1 MAIKPDIEIAQE
13 AKVQHI
19 EKIAEKVGLSRDDL
33 EFYGKYKAKVPLD
46 VLKRYDKNKDG
57 KLILVTAI
65 TATKAGE
72 GKTVT
77 SIGLCQGMGKIG
89 KKVMLSLREP
99 SLGPTFGIKG
109 GATGGGYSQVY
120 PMWDI
125 DLHFT
130 GDIHAVGTAHNL
142 LSALVENHVTKK
154 NQLNIDATRITWGK
168 VMDMNC
174 RELRNIIVG
183 LGGRSE
189 GGVPHESR
197 FDITV
202 ASEIMAILAL
212 AKDMKDLRERLGR
225 IVVGYTRDK
234 EPVTADK
241 LNGVGAMCLL
251 LKDAIMPTLVQTLEG
266 QPALIHGAPFANI
279 AHGNSSIIATK
290 YALKM
295 ADYVITEGGFAADL
309 GAEKFFN
316 IVCRTAGFKPDCAV
330 LVASIRALKMHGG
343 MTENELNDILKKK
356 VPTKAEEKKHLE
368 YLEKGFANLDK
379 HIENMSKFG
388 VPTVVA
394 INRFPTDTDA
404 ELEATKKHCEKVGAR
419 FAQSEVFV
427 KGGEGGVELA
437 KAVVDCLE
445 KEKSKFKVLYDA
457 SLPVKKKI
465 EIIAKEIYGADGV
478 VYTGTA
484 PSDIAAIEKAGN
496 DKLPICMAKTQHS
509 LTDDGAKKGA
519 PKGWVLTV
527 REVRLSAGA
536 GFIVPLTGKMM
547 TIPGMPTVP
556 AAERINIDDKGYI
569 TGLN

>member
-1 MAIKPDIEIAQE
+1 MPKDIEIAQA

-19 EKIAEKVGLSRDDL
+19 EKIAEKIGLSRDDL
-33 EFYGKYKAKVPLD
+33 EFYGKYKAKVPLE
-46 VLKRYDKNKDG
+46 VLKRFDKNKDG
-57 KLILVTAI
+57 KLIFVTAI

-77 SIGLCQGMGKIG
+77 SIGLCQAMGVLG

-154 NQLNIDATRITWGK
+154 NALNIDPTRIVLRK
-168 VMDMNC
+168 VMDMNA
-174 RELRNIIVG
+174 RELRDIVVG
-183 LGGRSE
+183 LGGRKD
-189 GGVPHESR
+189 GGVPHESG

-212 AKDMKDLRERLGR
+212 SKDMKDLRERLSR
-225 IVVGYTRDK
+225 VVVAYTYDNK
-234 EPVTADK
+234 PVTADK
-241 LNGVGAMCLL
+241 LKGIGSMCLL
-251 LKDAIMPTLVQTLEG
+251 LKDAIMPNLVQTLEG

-309 GAEKFFN
+309 GGEKFYD
-316 IVCRTAGFKPDCAV
+316 IVCRIAGLKPDVTV
-330 LVASIRALKMHGG
+330 LVSSVRALKMHGG
-343 MTENELNDILKKK
+343 MDEDDIGT
-356 VPTKAEEKKHLE
+356 PNLE
-368 YLEKGFANLDK
+368 YLEKGFSNLDK
-379 HIENMSKFG
+379 HIENMKKFG
-388 VPTVVA
+388 VPVVVA
-394 INRFPTDTDA
+394 LNRFPTDSQE
-404 ELEATKKHCEKVGAR
+404 ELDLCKKHCDKMGVRSAHSR
-419 FAQSEVFV
+419 VFAE
-427 KGGEGGVELA
+427 GGKGGVELA
-437 KAVVDCLE
+437 KVVLECLE
-445 KEKSKFKVLYDA
+445 KEKSNFKVLYDEK
-457 SLPVKKKI
+457 LPIKKKI
-465 EIIAKEIYGADGV
+465 EVIAKEIYGADGV

-484 PSDIAAIEKAGN
+484 PSDMAAIEKSGN
-496 DKLPICMAKTQHS
+496 DKLPICMAKTQLS
-509 LTDDGAKKGA
+509 ITDIPTIKGA
-519 PKGWVLTV
+519 PKGWTLTV

-547 TIPGMPTVP
+547 TIPGLPTTPV
-556 AAERINIDDKGYI
+556 AEKINIDDKGYI

>member
-1 MAIKPDIEIAQE
+1 MAMKPDIEIAQA

-19 EKIAEKVGLSRDDL
+19 EKIAEKIGLSREDL
-33 EFYGKYKAKVPLD
+33 EFYGKFKAKVPLE
-46 VLKRYDKNKDG
+46 VLKRFDNNKDG
-57 KLILVTAI
+57 KLIFVTAI

-77 SIGLCQGMGKIG
+77 SIGLCQGFGQLG

-142 LSALVENHVTKK
+142 LSALVENHITKK
-154 NQLNIDATRITWGK
+154 NELNIDPTRIVLSK
-168 VMDMNC
+168 VMDMNA
-174 RELRNIIVG
+174 RELRDIVVG
-183 LGGRSE
+183 LGGRE
-189 GGVPHESR
+189 KGGVPHESR

-212 AKDMKDLRERLGR
+212 SKDMADLRQRLSR
-225 IVVGYTRDK
+225 VVVAYTRDRK
-234 EPVTADK
+234 PVTADK
-241 LNGVGAMCLL
+241 LKGIGSMCLL
-251 LKDAIMPTLVQTLEG
+251 LKDAIMPNLVQTLEG

-309 GAEKFFN
+309 GGEKFFD
-316 IVCRTAGFKPDCAV
+316 IVCRTANLKPDVTV
-330 LVASIRALKMHGG
+330 LVSSVRALKMHGG
-343 MTENELNDILKKK
+343 MD
-356 VPTKAEEKKHLE
+356 EKEIGTPNLE
-368 YLEKGFANLDK
+368 YLEKGFTNLDK
-379 HIENMSKFG
+379 HIENMRKFG
-388 VPTVVA
+388 VPVVVA
-394 INRFPTDTDA
+394 LNRFPTDSPE
-404 ELEATKKHCEKVGAR
+404 ELDLCKKHCDKMGVRSAHSTV
-419 FAQSEVFV
+419 FAE
-427 KGGEGGVELA
+427 GGKGGVELA
-437 KAVVDCLE
+437 KAVLDCLE
-445 KEKSKFKVLYDA
+445 KEKSNFKVLYDEK
-457 SLPVKKKI
+457 LPIKKKI
-465 EIIAKEIYGADGV
+465 EVIAKEIYGADGV

-484 PSDIAAIEKAGN
+484 PTDIANIEKAGM
-496 DKLPICMAKTQHS
+496 DKLPICMAKTQLS
-509 LTDDGAKKGA
+509 ISDDPKKKGA
-519 PKGWVLTV
+519 PKGWSLTV

-536 GFIVPLTGKMM
+536 GFIVPLTGEMM
-547 TIPGMPTVP
+547 TIPGLPTVP

>member
-1 MAIKPDIEIAQE
+1 MAMKSDVEIAQE

-19 EKIAEKVGLSRDDL
+19 EKIAEKIGLSRDDL
-33 EFYGKYKAKVPLD
+33 ELYGKYKAKVPLN
-46 VLKRYDKNKDG
+46 VLKRFEKNKDG
-57 KLILVTAI
+57 KLIIVTAI

-77 SIGLCQGMGKIG
+77 SIGLCQGMGRLG
-89 KKVMLSLREP
+89 KKVMLCLREP

-142 LSALVENHVTKK
+142 LSVLVENHIAKK
-154 NQLNIDATRITWGK
+154 NQLNIDPTRIVLRK
-168 VMDMNC
+168 VMDMNA
-174 RELRNIIVG
+174 RELRNIVVG

-189 GGVPHESR
+189 GGVPHESG

-212 AKDMKDLRERLGR
+212 SKDMKDLRERLSK
-225 IVVGYTRDK
+225 IVVAYTYDNK
-234 EPVTADK
+234 PVTADK
-241 LNGVGAMCLL
+241 LKGIGAMCLL
-251 LKDAIMPTLVQTLEG
+251 LKDAIMPNLVQTLEG
-266 QPALIHGAPFANI
+266 QPAFIHGAPFANI

-309 GAEKFFN
+309 GAEKFFD

-343 MTENELNDILKKK
+343 MSEDELEDLLAKKR
-356 VPTKAEEKKHLE
+356 PAGDDEKKHLE
-368 YLEKGFANLDK
+368 YLERGFANLDK
-379 HIENMSKFG
+379 HIENMKKFG

-404 ELEATKKHCEKVGAR
+404 ELEACERHCQKAGVRYAL
-419 FAQSEVFV
+419 SEVFA
-427 KGGEGGVELA
+427 KGGEGGIELA
-437 KAVVDCLE
+437 KAVLECIE
-445 KEKSKFKVLYDA
+445 KEKSHFKVLYDEK
-457 SLPVKKKI
+457 LPIKKKI
-465 EIIAKEIYGADGV
+465 EILAKEIYGADSV

-484 PSDIAAIEKAGN
+484 PADIAAIEKGGN

-509 LTDDGAKKGA
+509 LTDNPAVKGA

-547 TIPGMPTVP
+547 TIPGLPTTP
-556 AAERINIDDKGYI
+556 AAERINIDDNGYI